1 MTARMGVSQYLA
13 ASFRIT
19 ERVRSPVNALLF
31 DLFHSGSVS
40 LGGRSIRLDNPA
52 LPVAVRK
59 DDHVL
64 WTFAEPVKV
73 STPGPDARLREVRQY
88 RDRVEFEIGLWASVT
103 VYFE

>member
-1 MTARMGVSQYLA
+1 MTGKRQEVRLSVQ
-13 ASFRIT
+13 SFRIT
-19 ERVRSPVNALLF
+19 ERVQSPVNALLF

-64 WTFAEPVKV
+64 WVFPEPVKV

-88 RDRVEFEIGLWASVT
+88 RDRIEFSVRPWADVRID
-103 VYFE
+103 FE